1 LTVLRL
7 RREAG
12 LSVRRLAR
20 SFELPV
26 SRIGRWIG
34 PARRGSSGSRRRCP
48 VSGDAE
54 LRRTIQELCLEERYQ
69 GYGYRRIWAL
79 LRRRGWRINRKTVW
93 RIMREAGL
101 SRPKMWHRRS
111 RPKRVEKMQPASAD
125 QAWQIDMTSFQLA
138 DLTPLFLVVV
148 TDCFTR
154 EIVGWTLDR
163 RCRAAE
169 WVSAVRQ
176 ALEYRGWRQKGDLAA
191 LVLRSDNGAQPCSKR
206 FAEYLGTVGIR
217 GQYTGYNATRRQRL
231 RRAGDPHDQRRGD
244 LVEIRELGGG
254 PPGHRWVYALL
265 QRGAD
270 PLGPRLPNPEG
281 VRTGTNIPKSCLK
294 VSCFRGGTTV
304 AVVELSGQGAVGR
317 ASRARG
323 VGQLCVG
330 GEDGGD
336 IVLARGRA
344 HDRCFRCWASCSLSR
359 TR

>member
-1 LTVLRL
+1 MTVLRL

-34 PARRGSSGSRRRCP
+34 PTRRGSSGSRRRCP

-79 LRRRGWRINRKTVW
+79 LRRRGWRINRKTVG

-101 SRPKMWHRRS
+101 SRPKIWHRRS
-111 RPKRVEKMQPASAD
+111 RPKRVEKMQPATAD

-176 ALEYRGWRQKGDLAA
+176 ALEYRGWRQKGDLDG

-206 FAEYLGTVGIR
+206 FGEYLGTVGIR
-217 GQYTGYNATRRQRL
+217 GQYTGYNAPDDNAYVERVIRTIKEEEIWLNQYESWAEAH
-231 RRAGDPHDQRRGD
+231 RAIDGYVRFYNEERIHS
-244 LVEIRELGGG
+244 
-254 PPGHRWVYALL
+254 AL
-265 QRGAD
+265 AY
-270 PLGPRLPNPEG
+270 
-281 VRTGTNIPKSCLK
+281 RTPKE
-294 VSCFRGGTTV
+294 F
-304 AVVELSGQGAVGR
+304 AHEQ
-317 ASRARG
+317 ASPKA
-323 VGQLCVG
+323 
-330 GEDGGD
+330 
-336 IVLARGRA
+336 A
-344 HDRCFRCWASCSLSR
+344 
-359 TR
+359 